1 MLVLFCCVFFM
12 PSVGR
17 QFFFLALRWKRSTS
31 FDTYIAARLRIYAA
45 DEFEIDMRILL
56 LRYVSLSIS
65 SFIFVLSKKSTFC
78 FVIFKKVYT

>member
-1 MLVLFCCVFFM
+1 MLLLFCCVFFM

-17 QFFFLALRWKRSTS
+17 KFFFLALRWKRSTS